1 MKSASLNIPN
11 IDFGNEHLNET
22 AKKILELFGKLDE
35 KEQEK
40 ALWMIQGYS
49 LGQKKDG

>member
-1 MKSASLNIPN
+1 MNNVEQHIANV
-11 IDFGNEHLNET
+11 DFGSKHLNET
-22 AKKILELFGKLDE
+22 AKKILELFAKLDE